1 MFLSASSTPS
11 LREKKIWQ
19 NEQTLWPHIYTTNV
33 EICRLWHDILRFF
46 VHFLEKKIFLLKRRK
61 CLFTVLAPQ
70 NRNRKTLKLFFL
82 FNQWLSIRSFGRR
95 DMIQFFSGCDTLE
108 TVMHY
113 HQNPYVRNI
122 TGLHRNYEH
131 KRQIKDIKD
140 CFITWKMI

>member
-1 MFLSASSTPS
+1 MNCNPTK
-11 LREKKIWQ
+11 R
-19 NEQTLWPHIYTTNV
+19 V
-33 EICRLWHDILRFF
+33 DI
-46 VHFLEKKIFLLKRRK
+46 
-61 CLFTVLAPQ
+61 
-70 NRNRKTLKLFFL
+70 
-82 FNQWLSIRSFGRR
+82 
-95 DMIQFFSGCDTLE
+95 MIQFFSGCDTLE